1 MIIFGLI
8 GIAFAFPHGD
18 FQEDSLQTQSEEDFV
33 LSDQDLMALVFN
45 GEDDI
50 EDINGD
56 LELRMGKEK
65 ELCEKQLEKA
75 KLAFKNC
82 IDKGGAFWNANL
94 LW

>member
-1 MIIFGLI
+1 MAFG
-8 GIAFAFPHGD
+8 FN
-18 FQEDSLQTQSEEDFV
+18 EEDDV
-33 LSDQDLMALVFN
+33 
-45 GEDDI
+45 

-82 IDKGGAFWNANL
+82 IDKGDIFSCYYIL
-94 LW
+94 LRLMQITSFFIINILLLQKSETRSLQGETSILMKA